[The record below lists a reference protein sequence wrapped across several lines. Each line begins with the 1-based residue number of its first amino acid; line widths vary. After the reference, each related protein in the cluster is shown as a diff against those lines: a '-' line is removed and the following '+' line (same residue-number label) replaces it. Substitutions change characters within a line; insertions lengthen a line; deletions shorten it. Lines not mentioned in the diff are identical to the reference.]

1 MNKAG
6 VESFGERAHI
16 GHMEHFVIRVR
27 TDILV
32 KGERNTALWVVC
44 ADSPEQA
51 LEIVRAKVP
60 KGSGLELTYHRLQ
73 PDTVQKL
80 GLAKGQAWHL

>member
-1 MNKAG
+1 MASLGNW
-6 VESFGERAHI
+6 AHI
-16 GHMEHFVIRVR
+16 GRMEHFVIRVR

-32 KGERNTALWVVC
+32 MGERATALWVVP
-44 ADSPEQA
+44 ADSPEEA
-51 LEIVRAKVP
+51 LEIVRAKVA
-60 KGSGLELTYHRLQ
+60 KGSELEITYHRLQ

>member
-1 MNKAG
+1 MAG
-6 VESFGERAHI
+6 IGDWAHI
-16 GHMEHFVIRVR
+16 DGMGHFVIRVR

-32 KGERNTALWVVC
+32 MGERATALWVVR

-51 LEIVRAKVP
+51 LEIVRDAVAK
-60 KGSGLELTYHRLQ
+60 GAELEITYHRLQ
-73 PDTVQKL
+73 PNTVQKL